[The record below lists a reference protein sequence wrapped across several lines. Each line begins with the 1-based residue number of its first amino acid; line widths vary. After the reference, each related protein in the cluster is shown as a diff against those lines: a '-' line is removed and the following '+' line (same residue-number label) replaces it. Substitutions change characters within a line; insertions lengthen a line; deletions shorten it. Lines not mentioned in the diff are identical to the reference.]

1 MHILSMKCTF
11 YTFKRPK
18 FVKPN
23 LTIMIIA
30 IATFIVTETLK
41 FLSE

>member
-1 MHILSMKCTF
+1 MHFLSIKCTF
-11 YTFKRPK
+11 YTFKGPT